1 MGKIKYEMHTD
12 RSGKMNNAAMLQL
25 KSMFLA
31 PYMQLATALIG
42 KARHAGGN
50 MFRHQLDTM
59 AILIDYG
66 YIDSVLL
73 KASVIH
79 DVIEDVPGFD
89 HNLIINVD
97 DEGADVYK
105 LVLEVTKKE
114 GQLKNSYLRGIIAN
128 GSQRAKVLKCAD
140 RISNMISL
148 GFVTDPEFI
157 ERYCDETEYFVLPI
171 ALEVDYNM
179 YQELIN
185 LIITRR
191 KYLEDSGYIDSK
203 KRLAADAAFGDKIK
217 Q

>member
-1 MGKIKYEMHTD
+1 MGRIKYEMHTD
-12 RSGKMNNAAMLQL
+12 RSGKMNNEAMLQL
-25 KSMFLA
+25 KSVFLA

-97 DEGADVYK
+97 DEGSAVYR

-114 GQLKNSYLRGIIAN
+114 GQLKNDYLRGIIAN

-157 ERYCDETEYFVLPI
+157 ERYCDETEYFILPI

-191 KYLEDSGYIDSK
+191 KYLEDSGYIESK
-203 KRLAADAAFGDKIK
+203 KRMSSEAVLDNKIK
-217 Q
+217 L